1 MFMIKQKIMT
11 MTATAAL
18 ALLTASGRAEVYTDA
33 TGDLHNGVP
42 SGVNFAQ
49 WPFLDIASV
58 EVTNNAVDL
67 IFKIKVAGNP
77 LAPTDWGKYLIGIDT
92 NATTGDVSA
101 NGNGWG
107 RSISMPNR
115 GMDFWVGSWVD
126 NAKGAQLSA
135 YDGVGWTQISSS
147 TPTTDTNSVTI
158 RVPFALLGKGFG
170 DTVDFDVYVS
180 GGGTPD
186 TAVDA
191 LNNPSVAG
199 TDWGSPAYT
208 NDSVLSSYTLKT
220 VATVPHTV
228 TFMVDMGVPIWEY
241 DTAFDDGLATN
252 LLDKVMVRGNFN
264 NWGTPTAG
272 ELIQVSSTVFSNRF
286 TFEFDPGETIFYKY
300 TIDRI
305 GQNAEYETPFL
316 LGGANR
322 SFALTNTVVT
332 VPTACF
338 ADRCLTD
345 PPVSTVKFEVDMTFQ
360 RQFGEFGAVTG
371 ETIDLR
377 GDFDG
382 WGAGLA
388 LGQGADPLT
397 NIYSGELPP
406 YYYYPTGSMA
416 VGYYKFK
423 LNSTGGAR
431 DGGWERA
438 ISTGGGNRSFSL
450 ASTNQVLSF
459 KFNDEDGIFPIDK
472 IEKPDADSAKLTFKA
487 YYEGIYEI
495 QARSVIGGTWGAVG
509 TVTNKTKDYKDVSF
523 THTGLTGVPEQYYQ
537 AEFKGF
543 DKPALP

>member
-1 MFMIKQKIMT
+1 MT
-11 MTATAAL
+11 ITATTAL
-18 ALLTASGRAEVYTDA
+18 ALLTASGRADVYTDA

-77 LAPTDWGKYLIGIDT
+77 VAADWGKYLIGIDT
-92 NATTGDVSA
+92 NVTTGDVSL

-126 NAKGAQLSA
+126 GVKGAQLFA
-135 YDGVGWTQISSS
+135 YDGLGWTQISSS

-158 RVPFALLGKGFG
+158 RLPFALLGKSFG
-170 DTVDFDVYVS
+170 DTVEFDVYVS
-180 GGGTPD
+180 GGGGGD

-208 NDSVLSSYTLKT
+208 NDAVLSSYTLKT
-220 VATVPHTV
+220 VLTVPHTV

-241 DTAFDDGLATN
+241 DNGIGDGLATN
-252 LLDKVMVRGNFN
+252 LLDKVAVRGSFN

-286 TFEFDPGETIFYKY
+286 TFEFDPGGTIFYKY

-305 GQNAEYETPFL
+305 GQNPAYENPFL

-322 SFALTNTVVT
+322 SLLLTNTIISAPQV
-332 VPTACF
+332 CF
-338 ADRCLTD
+338 GDRCLTD
-345 PPVSTVKFEVDMTFQ
+345 PPVTTVKVEVDMAFQ
-360 RQFGEFGAVTG
+360 RQFSEFGAVAGDTV
-371 ETIDLR
+371 DLR
-377 GDFDG
+377 GDTVG
-382 WGAGLA
+382 WGSGIA
-388 LGQGADPLT
+388 LTQGADPLT
-397 NIYSGELPP
+397 NIYSGEYPP
-406 YYYYPTGSMA
+406 FYYYPTGA
-416 VGYYKFK
+416 LTVGFFKFK
-423 LNSTGGAR
+423 INSTGAAR
-431 DGGWERA
+431 DGGWERP
-438 ISTGGGNRSFSL
+438 ISTSGGNRSFSL
-450 ASTNQVLSF
+450 ASTNQLLSF
-459 KFNDEDGIFPIDK
+459 KFNDENGLFAIDK
-472 IEKPDADSAKLTFKA
+472 TEKLNADSVKLTFKA
-487 YYEGIYEI
+487 YYEGVYEI
-495 QARSVIGGTWGAVG
+495 QARSTIGGNWGPVG

-523 THTGLTGVPEQYYQ
+523 THTGLTGTPEQYYRVQ
-537 AEFKGF
+537 FKGF
-543 DKPALP
+543 DKPPLP